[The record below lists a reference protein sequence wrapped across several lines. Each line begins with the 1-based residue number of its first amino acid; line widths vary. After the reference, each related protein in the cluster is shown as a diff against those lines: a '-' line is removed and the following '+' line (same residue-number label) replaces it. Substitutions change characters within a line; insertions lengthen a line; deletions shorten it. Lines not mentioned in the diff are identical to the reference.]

1 MSLRARLTLLAAT
14 AVAIAIVLAAGI
26 AYVTVQNRLFD
37 EADRTLREQATRV
50 ADFSAG
56 PGEPPFGAQPNPG
69 AFPRSDQYLQV
80 IGADGTLSAPGDQ
93 AVDLPA
99 DAEDRAIARDGD
111 RAVIRNVSADG
122 KHLRMITMSMR
133 GGGAVQIAK
142 PLDEIDNTL
151 ASLRI
156 TLILV
161 ALGGIALAGALG
173 FVVARAVLRPVERL
187 TAAAEHVAETQDLDA
202 SININRRDELGRLA
216 ASFNT
221 MLGALAASREQQR
234 QLVADASH
242 ELRTPLTSV
251 RTNIEVIARQPDMPA
266 DERARLLGDVT
277 TQMEEL
283 SVLVGDLVELARDD
297 AAVREE
303 ETTTLRLDELVERAV
318 DRANLHAHD
327 VETRLLGEEPILVHG
342 RRAQIERALANVLD
356 NACKWSP
363 AGQVVEV
370 RQLGGSV
377 TIRDHGPGIA
387 AADLPHVFDRFYRSS
402 AARSMP
408 GSGLGLSIVR
418 GIMDEHGGTATASL
432 ATGGGTVVTLQLPT
446 TSVERPDEADASGR
460 TGVVV
465 AGPGE
470 PPRPRGPGQADAT
483 TTSTQ

>member
-1 MSLRARLTLLAAT
+1 MSLRARLTLLAAA
-14 AVAIAIVLAAGI
+14 AVAIAIAVAAGI
-26 AYVTVQNRLFD
+26 AYLTVQNRLID
-37 EADRTLREQATRV
+37 EADRTLREQAARIT
-50 ADFSAG
+50 DFSNR
-56 PGEPPFGAQPNPG
+56 PGDAPFGGQPSPSP
-69 AFPRSDQYLQV
+69 FPRTDQYLQIIDATGTGRAPSDQTV
-80 IGADGTLSAPGDQ
+80 ELPIGAQ
-93 AVDLPA
+93 
-99 DAEDRAIARDGD
+99 D
-111 RAVIRNVSADG
+111 RAVARSGDSAVIRSISAG
-122 KHLRMITMSMR
+122 GEHLRMITIAAP
-133 GGGAVQIAK
+133 GDTAVQIAK

-156 TLILV
+156 TLMLV
-161 ALGGIALAGALG
+161 ALGGIALAAALG
-173 FVVARAVLRPVERL
+173 FIVARAVLRPVERL

-202 SININRRDELGRLA
+202 SIDVDRRDELGRLA

-234 QLVADASH
+234 QLVADAGH

-251 RTNIEVIARQPDMPA
+251 RTNIEVLARQSDMPV

-297 AAVREE
+297 ASVQEE
-303 ETTTLRLDELVERAV
+303 EAVILRLDELVERAV

-327 VETRLLGEEPILVHG
+327 VETRLLAEEPVSVHG
-342 RRAQIERALANVLD
+342 RRVQIERALANVLD

-363 AGQVVEV
+363 AGGVVEV

-377 TIRDHGPGIA
+377 TVRDHGPGIA
-387 AADLPHVFDRFYRSS
+387 SDDLPHVFDRFYRAP

-418 GIMDEHGGTATASL
+418 GVMDEHGGSVTATLPA
-432 ATGGGTVVTLQLPT
+432 GGGTLVTLVLPT
-446 TSVERPDEADASGR
+446 TSVDRPAEAD
-460 TGVVV
+460 
-465 AGPGE
+465 PG
-470 PPRPRGPGQADAT
+470 GDQAAAK

>member
-1 MSLRARLTLLAAT
+1 MSLRTRLTLLAAA
-14 AVAIAIVLAAGI
+14 AVAIAIALASGI
-26 AYVTVQNRLFD
+26 AYVTVRNRLFN
-37 EADRTLREQATRV
+37 ESDRTLREQAMRI
-50 ADFSAG
+50 ADRPDFGSRTPFGGQINAG
-56 PGEPPFGAQPNPG
+56 PV
-69 AFPRSDQYLQV
+69 PRTDQLVQF
-80 IGADGTLSAPGDQ
+80 IGADGTVSAPSDQ
-93 AVDLPA
+93 TIVLPV
-99 DAEDRAIARDGD
+99 ERRD
-111 RAVIRNVSADG
+111 RAVASGGNTAVIRSVSAG
-122 KHLRMITMSMR
+122 GHHFRMITVPTPA
-133 GGGAVQIAK
+133 GTAIQIAR
-142 PLDEIDNTL
+142 PLAEIDNTL

-161 ALGGIALAGALG
+161 ALGGIALAAALG
-173 FVVARAVLRPVERL
+173 FIVARAVLRPVERL

-202 SININRRDELGRLA
+202 SIDVDRRDELGRLA

-251 RTNIEVIARQPDMPA
+251 RTNIEVLARQSDMPA
-266 DERARLLGDVT
+266 DERERLLGDVT

-283 SVLVGDLVELARDD
+283 SELVGDLVELARDD
-297 AAVREE
+297 AAVQEE
-303 ETTTLRLDELVERAV
+303 EPTTLRLDELVERAV

-327 VETRLLGEEPILVHG
+327 VETRLFAEEPVLVQA

-363 AGQVVEV
+363 AGSVVEV

-387 AADLPHVFDRFYRSS
+387 PADLPHVFDRFYRAP

-418 GIMDEHGGTATASL
+418 GVMDEHGGSAVA
-432 ATGGGTVVTLQLPT
+432 APADGGGTIVTLRLPT
-446 TSVERPDEADASGR
+446 TSVDRPDEADTTGSGFSGDSSEALR
-460 TGVVV
+460 
-465 AGPGE
+465 PG
-470 PPRPRGPGQADAT
+470 
-483 TTSTQ
+483 

>member
-1 MSLRARLTLLAAT
+1 VSLRARLTLLAAA
-14 AVAIAIVLAAGI
+14 AVAIAIAVAAGI

-37 EADRTLREQATRV
+37 EADRTLREQAGRV
-50 ADFSAG
+50 IDFSNG
-56 PGEPPFGAQPNPG
+56 PGGAPFSPGAVPFGGQPQPG
-69 AFPRSDQYLQV
+69 TFPRTDQYLQT
-80 IGADGTLSAPGDQ
+80 IDADGTGHVPSDQ
-93 AVDLPA
+93 TVKLPVGSEDHAVLRGGVA
-99 DAEDRAIARDGD
+99 
-111 RAVIRNVSADG
+111 AVIRSVTVDG
-122 KHLRMITMSMR
+122 EHLRMITIATPE
-133 GGGAVQIAK
+133 GTALQIAK
-142 PLDEIDNTL
+142 PLEEIDNTL

-161 ALGGIALAGALG
+161 ALGGIALAAALG
-173 FVVARAVLRPVERL
+173 FIVARAVLRPVERL

-202 SININRRDELGRLA
+202 SIDVHRRDELGRLA
-216 ASFNT
+216 TSFNT

-251 RTNIEVIARQPDMPA
+251 RTNIEVLARQSNMPI
-266 DERARLLGDVT
+266 DERERLLGDVT

-303 ETTTLRLDELVERAV
+303 EAATLRLDELVERAV

-327 VETRLLGEEPILVHG
+327 VETRLLAEEPVLVHA

-363 AGQVVEV
+363 AGQIVEV

-377 TIRDHGPGIA
+377 RIRDHGPGIA
-387 AADLPHVFDRFYRSS
+387 ADDLPHVFDRFYRAPS
-402 AARSMP
+402 ARSMP

-418 GIMDEHGGTATASL
+418 GILEDHGGTATAEP
-432 ATGGGTVVTLQLPT
+432 ATGGGTVVTLELPT
-446 TSVERPDEADASGR
+446 TSVVRPDEADPAR
-460 TGVVV
+460 
-465 AGPGE
+465 
-470 PPRPRGPGQADAT
+470 RPDGAPT
-483 TTSTQ
+483 E